1 MTEDLVPTG
10 TYWDQ
15 QTWELARSAYIAD
28 LDTDPTGPDSFVGWL
43 HRALDEHSAQTPA
56 TRSRMAEATTADTTT
71 KERGFSKTYPL
82 KASTVDALEG
92 AIVDDR
98 QEVGRVVSR
107 SGFLRE
113 AVQAAARLA
122 RDRYGRDLPP
132 PPARLPNRPPRRPAV
147 SGSVRSRSAETAR
160 PTTRL

>member
-15 QTWELARSAYIAD
+15 PTWELARSAYIAD
-28 LDTDPTGPDSFVGWL
+28 VDNDPTAPDSFVGWP
-43 HRALDEHSAQTPA
+43 HRALYEHSAQTPA
-56 TRSRMAEATTADTTT
+56 TRSRMVEATTAEATTR
-71 KERGFSKTYPL
+71 ERGFSKTYPL
-82 KASTVDALEG
+82 KVTTVVALER

-113 AVQAAARLA
+113 AVQACREA
-122 RDRYGRDLPP
+122 D
-132 PPARLPNRPPRRPAV
+132 
-147 SGSVRSRSAETAR
+147 T
-160 PTTRL
+160 

>member
-1 MTEDLVPTG
+1 MAEDLVPTG

-43 HRALDEHSAQTPA
+43 HRALDEHSAQTSA
-56 TRSRMAEATTADTTT
+56 TRSRMAEATTAEATP

-82 KASTVDALEG
+82 KATTVAALER

-98 QEVGRVVSR
+98 QEVGRMVSR

-132 PPARLPNRPPRRPAV
+132 APARLPNRPPRRPADA
-147 SGSVRSRSAETAR
+147 SSVQ
-160 PTTRL
+160 

>member
-10 TYWDQ
+10 TYWDHP
-15 QTWELARSAYIAD
+15 TWELARSAYIAD
-28 LDTDPTGPDSFVGWL
+28 LDTDPTAPDSFVGWL

-56 TRSRMAEATTADTTT
+56 TRSRMAEATTMEATT

-82 KASTVDALEG
+82 KASTVEALEG

-98 QEVGRVVSR
+98 QQADRVISR

-113 AVQAAARLA
+113 AVHAAARHA
-122 RDRYGRDLPP
+122 RDRVGRDLPP
-132 PPARLPNRPPRRPAV
+132 APSRLPNRPPRRSAV
-147 SGSVRSRSAETAR
+147 RGNVRS
-160 PTTRL
+160 